1 MSLPCIDFQPVP
13 HAQDLPPL
21 PPPPLRPPLMGL
33 ARLMAMAFQGDDLTP
48 LARTLIARATEDA
61 HDADA
66 LMDLST
72 VLLLQGVREVGLA
85 AQAQAIAC
93 RRVYH
98 LPAER
103 SPALRL
109 LAVMTPGDLMT
120 NAPLAFLV
128 ERSDVALTLLYVL
141 PGEPLPHW
149 LPPHDALWIAVS
161 ESGPVRGLLHDLS
174 QACAGWGS
182 PAINRPDCT
191 LRTSRTEAWSV
202 LQGVPGLCMPE
213 TVRVE
218 RAALQSLVRCETD
231 PGALLAE
238 GAWPLIVR
246 PVDSHAGHGLEKLA
260 SPFDLARYLAAV
272 PDTAFFVS
280 RFIDY
285 AGADGQFRKFRVV
298 LIDGVPHAVHLG
310 VSSHWMV
317 HYLNAGMAESAAKR
331 AEEERFMAEFDTDG
345 GFAQRHAAALQG
357 IGERIGLDYLVI
369 DCAELPL
376 PGGELLVFE
385 VDPGAAVHSM
395 DPPDLFPYKRPAME
409 RVRAAFRAL
418 LGRAAAA
425 RGVRRMG

>member
-1 MSLPCIDFQPVP
+1 MNLPCTDCQPVP
-13 HAQDLPPL
+13 HADDLPPL
-21 PPPPLRPPLMGL
+21 PSPPLRPPLLGL

-72 VLLLQGVREVGLA
+72 VLLLQGAREVGLA
-85 AQAQAIAC
+85 TQAQAIAC

-98 LPAER
+98 LSAEQ

-109 LAVMTPGDLMT
+109 LAVMTPGDLMA
-120 NAPLAFLV
+120 NAPLAFLA

-161 ESGPVRGLLHDLS
+161 ESGPVQGLLHDLS
-174 QACAGWGS
+174 QACIGWGS
-182 PAINRPDCT
+182 PVINRPDCT
-191 LRTSRTEAWSV
+191 LRTSRTAAWSV

-218 RAALQSLVRCETD
+218 RAALQCLVRCETD

-238 GAWPLIVR
+238 GTWPLIVR

-345 GFAQRHAAALQG
+345 GFARRHAAALQG

-385 VDPGAAVHSM
+385 VDPGAAVHAM

>member
-1 MSLPCIDFQPVP
+1 MNLPCTDCQPVP
-13 HAQDLPPL
+13 HADDLPPL
-21 PPPPLRPPLMGL
+21 PSPPLRPPLLGL

-48 LARTLIARATEDA
+48 LAQTLISRATEDE
-61 HDADA
+61 HDANA

-72 VLLLQGVREVGLA
+72 ILLLQGLREVGLA
-85 AQAQAIAC
+85 TQTQAIEAQ
-93 RRVYH
+93 RVYH
-98 LPAER
+98 LPADHY
-103 SPALRL
+103 PALRL
-109 LAVMTPGDLMT
+109 LAVMTPGDLMA
-120 NAPLAFLV
+120 NAPLAFLA

-161 ESGPVRGLLHDLS
+161 ESGPVQGLLHDLS
-174 QACAGWGS
+174 QACIGWGS
-182 PAINRPDCT
+182 PVINRPDCT
-191 LRTSRTEAWSV
+191 LRTSRTAAWSV

-218 RAALQSLVRCETD
+218 RAGLQSLVRCEND

-345 GFAQRHAAALQG
+345 GFARRHAAALQG

-385 VDPGAAVHSM
+385 VDPGAVVHAM

-425 RGVRRMG
+425 RGVHRMG

>member
-1 MSLPCIDFQPVP
+1 MNLPCIDFQPVP

-48 LARTLIARATEDA
+48 LAQTLIARATEDA

-72 VLLLQGVREVGLA
+72 VLLLQGAREVGLA

-161 ESGPVRGLLHDLS
+161 ESGAVRGLLHDLS
-174 QACAGWGS
+174 QACAGWGT

-238 GAWPLIVR
+238 GAW
-246 PVDSHAGHGLEKLA
+246 
-260 SPFDLARYLAAV
+260 PFDLARYLAAV

-357 IGERIGLDYLVI
+357 IGERIGLDYLVL

-418 LGRAAAA
+418 LERAVAA
-425 RGVRRMG
+425 RRVRT